1 MQVLGEKSMKK
12 KTKEVP
18 LKVIF
23 QPGEV
28 PDPEIPAESK
38 TIDPCHS
45 CKLAASFREVL
56 HLLEAGAP
64 GAALVEARKA
74 MP

>member
-1 MQVLGEKSMKK
+1 MKK
-12 KTKEVP
+12 KTKEVLP
-18 LKVIF
+18 KPIV

-28 PDPEIPAESK
+28 PDPEIPAEPK
-38 TIDPCHS
+38 TIDPCLS
-45 CKLAASFREVL
+45 CGLAAAFREVL